1 MGGALDKEWAPD
13 TLDIVK
19 GEGNRITVTVDYM
32 NYQSLRR
39 SQIQFVKTDE
49 GLRIDAMEEVGL

>member
-19 GEGNRITVTVDYM
+19 GEENRITVTVDYM

-39 SQIQFVKTDE
+39 SQIQFVKTEE